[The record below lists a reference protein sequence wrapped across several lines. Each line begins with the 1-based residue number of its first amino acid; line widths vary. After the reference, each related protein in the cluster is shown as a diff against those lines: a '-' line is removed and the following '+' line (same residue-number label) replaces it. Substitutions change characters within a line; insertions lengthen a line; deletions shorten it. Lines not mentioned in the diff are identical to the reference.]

1 MGDAPCFGKKR
12 PGEAMLHAALKT
24 KKAAGL
30 SAGGFLLD
38 KIYNFSAEHRQT
50 GPIKIKPI
58 IKISVCKMVRH

>member
-1 MGDAPCFGKKR
+1 
-12 PGEAMLHAALKT
+12 MLHAALKT